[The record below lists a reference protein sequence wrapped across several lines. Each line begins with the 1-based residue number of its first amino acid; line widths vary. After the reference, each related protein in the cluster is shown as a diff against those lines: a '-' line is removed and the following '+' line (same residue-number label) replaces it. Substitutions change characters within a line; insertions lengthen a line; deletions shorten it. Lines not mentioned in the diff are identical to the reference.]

1 MKAFV
6 DRKQAGRELGQEL
19 AKHNLHSPVVLAL
32 PRGGVPVAA
41 EVAAIL
47 NAPLDVLIVRKVGA
61 PGNPE
66 LAAAAIVAGESV
78 DVVLN
83 QEIVEAYDLT
93 PADLSSLVSSERK
106 ELDRRVAAYDIGR
119 GPVSIA
125 NKTVIVVDD
134 GMATGTT
141 AKAALRS
148 LRRRGPAR
156 IVLAVPVAPADVVH
170 ELEAVADL
178 VVCLR
183 KHEHFRALGYH
194 YLNFEQLSDQ
204 EVISARKEADASYEA
219 ANSHKRRTS
228 TPASP

>member
-1 MKAFV
+1 MRAFV
-6 DRKQAGRELGQEL
+6 DRKQAGKELGQEL
-19 AKHNLHSPVVLAL
+19 AKHSLHSPVVLAL

-47 NAPLDVLIVRKVGA
+47 NAPLDILIVRKVGA

-66 LAAAAIVAGESV
+66 LAAAAIVAGEPV
-78 DVVLN
+78 DIVLN
-83 QEIVEAYDLT
+83 HEIVEAYDLT
-93 PADLSSLVSSERK
+93 PADLSSLVSIERK
-106 ELDRRVAAYDIGR
+106 ELDRRLAAYDIGR

-141 AKAALRS
+141 AKAALRA

-156 IVLAVPVAPADVVH
+156 IVLAVPVAPSDVVD
-170 ELEAVADL
+170 ELQAEADL

-183 KHEHFRALGYH
+183 KQEHFRALGLY

-204 EVISARKEADASYEA
+204 VVMSTLKQAAASYKA
-219 ANSHKRRTS
+219 ANSPKRRTS
-228 TPASP
+228 SPASP